1 VQKMEK
7 VLIPSV
13 SLDEGTFDNLIE
25 QIAEGLSDE
34 VNRFIIDLKDVNFID
49 PYGMVGL
56 LKIGDYLND
65 LNKKPHLSLPQL
77 EDVYR
82 YLERMNFFQYAQRSY
97 SFDNLSYIYEKK
109 YSRIEDS
116 DVLLEITRIERTED
130 IHSIVTKVKSRA
142 FSILSTHLSYDSSTI
157 NEFIV
162 SLSELCQNILE
173 HSENTGYVGIQKYF
187 YLKRLGKNIVK
198 IAIMDLGIGIKK
210 SLEERFFPLYRD
222 KWDDTFAIEKALLH
236 GASRYKDLGRGQ
248 GLNNVRRFVI
258 KWKGKISIRSGTGKL
273 AIIPPWDRGKTRNYG
288 LSYFPGTQ
296 VGIVLPQA

>member
-1 VQKMEK
+1 MEK
-7 VLIPSV
+7 VLVPPV
-13 SLDEGTFDNLIE
+13 SLDERTFESLIE
-25 QIAEGLSDE
+25 KMGEELSDE
-34 VNRFIIDLKDVNFID
+34 VDRFIIDLKDVNFID

-56 LKIGDYLND
+56 LEIGDYLKG
-65 LNKKPHLSLPQL
+65 LNKKPYLSLPQL

-82 YLERMNFFQYAQRSY
+82 YLERMDFFQHAQRSY
-97 SFDNLSYIYEKK
+97 SFNVSSNAYEKK
-109 YSRIEDS
+109 YSGIEDS
-116 DVLLEITRIERTED
+116 DVLLEITKIERTED
-130 IHSIVTKVKSRA
+130 IHSIVTRVKSRA
-142 FSILSTHLSYDSSTI
+142 FSILSTHLCYDSSTI
-157 NEFIV
+157 NGFIV
-162 SLSELCQNILE
+162 SLSELCQNIIE

-210 SLEERFFPLYRD
+210 SLEERFLPFYKD

-236 GASRYKDLGRGQ
+236 GASRHKDIGRGQ

-273 AIIPPWDRGKTRNYG
+273 SIIPPWDRGRTRSYG

-296 VGIVLPQA
+296 VSIVLPQA